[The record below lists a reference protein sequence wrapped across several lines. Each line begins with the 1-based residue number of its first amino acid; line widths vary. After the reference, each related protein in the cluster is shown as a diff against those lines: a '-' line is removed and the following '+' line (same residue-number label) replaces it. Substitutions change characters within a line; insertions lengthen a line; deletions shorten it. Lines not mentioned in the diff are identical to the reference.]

1 MKHERYSKNFNDSC
15 RCQLCVYSCCMAGY
29 DCNFEY
35 CMAWRNYLMNFKK
48 NRHYTNEY
56 GVELNEYLKH
66 NFNYE
71 ELAGWYTMQV
81 LKYLVRAGKKE
92 GESYDKDHNK
102 ALDYAKE
109 LANLSNENKLTYY
122 TTDDIMGF
130 AQDIADDFKQWKGEE
145 DELFY
150 ICIPEPD
157 DVNGWLGKGGGL
169 EFFSDFPKGKRYKWT
184 QEEID
189 KHEVAKHLEYFKKK
203 VEK

>member
-1 MKHERYSKNFNDSC
+1 
-15 RCQLCVYSCCMAGY
+15 
-29 DCNFEY
+29 
-35 CMAWRNYLMNFKK
+35 MNLKE
-48 NRHYTNEY
+48 NRHYANEY

-109 LANLSNENKLTYY
+109 LANLSNDNELTEY

-130 AQDIADDFKQWKGEE
+130 IQELADDFEQWKDEE
-145 DELFY
+145 
-150 ICIPEPD
+150 
-157 DVNGWLGKGGGL
+157 
-169 EFFSDFPKGKRYKWT
+169 
-184 QEEID
+184 
-189 KHEVAKHLEYFKKK
+189 
-203 VEK
+203 